1 MKFLGAIFVGLIAGW
16 IGGKADALRAYRNVY
31 DFNDRKR
38 RDKKLVYPVQ
48 DVPLAKDGWWHKAF
62 RTII

>member
-48 DVPLAKDGWWHKAF
+48 DVPLAKDGW
-62 RTII
+62 